1 MVKGRLAKTGDSQPL
16 FARDDCSVSNN
27 GRAAKSGDCPRFWL
41 AGFGAERSEREAGF
55 DDAILGIHQHAGDE
69 ARRLR

>member
-16 FARDDCSVSNN
+16 FARDDCSASSN
-27 GRAAKSGDCPRFWL
+27 GRTAKSGDCPRFWL
-41 AGFGAERSEREAGF
+41 AGAERSEREAGF
-55 DDAILGIHQHAGDE
+55 DDAILGIHQHAGDK